1 MKITYFLLALVSTA
15 CLTFTGCK
23 KNNEESPAP
32 TSTIKD
38 FFDKTEV
45 KSQTFTIDT
54 DNGQSSITGNQGTKV
69 TFPANA
75 FITSNGTPVTG
86 AVSIELKEIYNK
98 SDMVLSDRP
107 TMSNGRILISGG
119 EIFIGATAN
128 GQELRL
134 ATNTNILI
142 ELAPTTTVDTTMGL
156 FTGTETDSIF
166 NWTPVDIDTTASRD
180 DSLWYVSDPGYYYDP
195 SHYVFAISTL
205 GWINC
210 DRFNPQETTYM
221 HVTCHGEPT
230 PSATKVYLIFKN
242 LNSVAQLHYE
252 WGANK
257 YYSGMAPIG
266 EQVTIV
272 AFGIKDN
279 KEYFATKEITISNDL
294 NVNLDLVASSTEDI
308 QTVLK
313 SLN

>member
-1 MKITYFLLALVSTA
+1 MKTTHFLLAFVSAA
-15 CLTFTGCK
+15 CLTFTSCK
-23 KNNEESPAP
+23 KNNEENPAP
-32 TSTIKD
+32 ATTIKD
-38 FFDKTEV
+38 FFAKTEI
-45 KSQTFTIDT
+45 KSQTFTINT
-54 DNGQSSITGNQGTKV
+54 DNSQYSITGNQGTKV

-75 FITSNGTPVTG
+75 FVTSNGTPVKG
-86 AVSIELKEIYNK
+86 DVSIELKEIYDK

-119 EIFIGATAN
+119 ELFIGATAN

-134 ATNTNILI
+134 DENTNILI

-166 NWTPVDIDTTASRD
+166 NWTQVDIDTTATRD

-210 DRFNPQETTYM
+210 DKFIGSASTYM
-221 HVTCHGEPT
+221 HVTCTGEPT

-242 LNSVAQLHYE
+242 LNGVAQLNYE
-252 WGANK
+252 WGAHK
-257 YYSGMAPIG
+257 YYSVMAPIG
-266 EQVTIV
+266 EQATIV

-279 KEYFATKEITISNDL
+279 KEYFATKDITVSNDL
-294 NVNLDLVASSTEDI
+294 NVSLDLAPSSSEEI
-308 QTVLK
+308 QTALQN
-313 SLN
+313 LN